1 MNILQLYLLFAKIG
15 FFTFG
20 GGFAMIPF
28 FYHELVQNHHLL
40 SAEEFANMVALAQV
54 TPGPIGLNAAT
65 YIGFQRAGIWGAL
78 AGTLGVTTPSL
89 TFGLGVAVFMAAFK
103 ENKLVKAA
111 LQGIRPATL
120 GLIASAVIFFADTS
134 LFTAPL
140 RQLWS
145 RGGESFGLNWRASLI
160 FAVVVFAEW
169 RWKCNMVW
177 LLFASALMACLL
189 YLIPL

>member
-1 MNILQLYLLFAKIG
+1 M
-15 FFTFG
+15 
-20 GGFAMIPF
+20 
-28 FYHELVQNHHLL
+28 
-40 SAEEFANMVALAQV
+40 
-54 TPGPIGLNAAT
+54 
-65 YIGFQRAGIWGAL
+65 WGAV

-89 TFGLGVAVFMAAFK
+89 TFGLGVAIFMGAFK
-103 ENKLVKAA
+103 ENKLVKAT

-134 LFTAPL
+134 VFSAPL

-145 RGGESFGLNWRASLI
+145 RSGESFGLNWRATLI
-160 FAVVVFAEW
+160 FAFVLIAQW

-189 YLIPL
+189 YMIPL